1 MTGCLL
7 LGPPDEKVAKVRE
20 TPTGPKEKRIP
31 TSFIDDA
38 YYANPKVF
46 FFFVFIFYKYPLY
59 PLQQH
64 GEYCADKG
72 FRGHCHFKDL
82 GCFFFFWYYNF
93 RFQFNNNITNVF
105 YDKHKK

>member
-46 FFFVFIFYKYPLY
+46 FFLFLY
-59 PLQQH
+59 FTNIL
-64 GEYCADKG
+64 CT
-72 FRGHCHFKDL
+72 HCSSMGNTVPTKDSEVTVIL
-82 GCFFFFWYYNF
+82 
-93 RFQFNNNITNVF
+93 RT
-105 YDKHKK
+105 